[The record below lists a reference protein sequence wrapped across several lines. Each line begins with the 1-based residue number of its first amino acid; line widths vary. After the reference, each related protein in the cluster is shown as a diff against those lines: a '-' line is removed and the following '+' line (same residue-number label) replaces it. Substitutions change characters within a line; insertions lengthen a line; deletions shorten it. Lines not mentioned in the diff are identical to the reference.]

1 MRKPETLT
9 TVGCD
14 LLKAKRKVVFQLDFC
29 KKERHLFLSK
39 FVDPTSS
46 VRELWVKNPSSGG
59 KLGASPCTGGRS
71 LKV

>member
-9 TVGCD
+9 TVVCD
-14 LLKAKRKVVFQLDFC
+14 LLKAKRKVVFQLNFG

-39 FVDPTSS
+39 SVDPTSS
-46 VRELWVKNPSSGG
+46 VCRLWVKNLCSGG
-59 KLGASPCTGGRS
+59 KLGASPCTGGMS